1 MMTTLLMVIILT
13 TVYIVYVYADADVYV
28 DADVDHTDHC
38 TRVIP
43 YSCWLIWRVL
53 VLRDSGPVHLVWN
66 TN

>member
-13 TVYIVYVYADADVYV
+13 TVYIVYVYADVYV

-53 VLRDSGPVHLVWN
+53 VLRDSGPIHLG
-66 TN
+66 